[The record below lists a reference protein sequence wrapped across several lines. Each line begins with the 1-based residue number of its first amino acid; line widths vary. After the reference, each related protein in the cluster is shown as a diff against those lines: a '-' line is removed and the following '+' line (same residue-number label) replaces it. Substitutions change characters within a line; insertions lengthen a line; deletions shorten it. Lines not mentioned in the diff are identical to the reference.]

1 MANSVVMPRPRPII
15 LLLGLLL
22 CLELS
27 WAGQPDIGVVEG
39 EAAVDGDGVEDEGV
53 EPPMSQ
59 PDIGVAEGEAAV
71 GGDGVVDEG
80 VEPPTNAEASMDGHG
95 LGAEAFESPPTWMD
109 EEFMKEEAA
118 AKAAAAELAEEAD
131 RAHEEVKKA
140 AVKAA
145 QARIKAEEA
154 QKKLA
159 ADMEKKMEKHR
170 GKAPQ
175 PLAPPTAPEGSS
187 CGPQGCKGHARLL
200 SKESESAPA
209 SVTLL
214 TLSSDSDLMPLELM
228 LPHQVV
234 QSSKDGRER
243 FERVLVLKMPASP
256 HHSELQPGALPFS
269 IVPLRSIGE
278 RDGADEVIQL
288 DTETLK
294 DQAFFR
300 RFLVGGGKHPAKSL
314 HDLWQSA
321 SEEPEASDSQEA
333 PLGDGEHAPPLVMAS
348 ADDEGIFHSSTTTL
362 GLLKAIE
369 QCNTTYCAFIEPDVF
384 VHRHTDQPGW
394 IDRAVDLM
402 EADSN
407 LVVVQAAKIRGS
419 ETKGSCSTAQ
429 SEDGSFSQRS
439 FVINKRRLRQ
449 FLPIRVD
456 CAPSCDTFEAL
467 FVLPTS
473 AVGLMSCSSTAS
485 WVIHPPEDE
494 TAMLRLFE
502 GCAHA
507 AGRGAEMQAPAKS
520 PAGGRRLQRDL
531 SNVPLPALPKEV
543 EGDDHVLKMH
553 RRLATS
559 SWIGLPEFLD
569 YISTATDFGEAE
581 TISVGEQM
589 GEELRGWTCPKAP
602 ASETLNYL

>member
-1 MANSVVMPRPRPII
+1 M
-15 LLLGLLL
+15 LLGLLL

-27 WAGQPDIGVVEG
+27 WAGEADVGVVEG
-39 EAAVDGDGVEDEGV
+39 EAAVE
-53 EPPMSQ
+53 
-59 PDIGVAEGEAAV
+59 
-71 GGDGVVDEG
+71 GDGVVDEG
-80 VEPPTNAEASMDGHG
+80 VEPAMDAEASMEGHD
-95 LGAEAFESPPTWMD
+95 LGEEAFESPPTWMD
-109 EEFMKEEAA
+109 EEFMKEEQA

-159 ADMEKKMEKHR
+159 ADLEKKMEKHR
-170 GKAPQ
+170 GKAPR

-187 CGPQGCKGHARLL
+187 CGPKGCKGHARLL
-200 SKESESAPA
+200 SQESVPA

-256 HHSELQPGALPFS
+256 HHSDLEPGALPFS
-269 IVPLRSIGE
+269 MVPLRATGE

-294 DQAFFR
+294 DKAFFR
-300 RFLVGGGKHPAKSL
+300 RFLVGDGKHPANSL
-314 HDLWQSA
+314 QDLWQSA
-321 SEEPEASDSQEA
+321 SEESEAADSQA
-333 PLGDGEHAPPLVMAS
+333 ADDGENAPPVMMAE
-348 ADDEGIFHSSTTTL
+348 AEDESIFHSSTTTL

-369 QCNTTYCAFIEPDVF
+369 QCNTTYCAFIEQDVF
-384 VHRHTDQPGW
+384 VHRHKDQPGW

-402 EADSN
+402 EADPN
-407 LVVVQAAKIRGS
+407 LVVVQAAKMRSS

-439 FVINKRRLRQ
+439 FVVNKRRLRQ

-456 CAPSCDTFEAL
+456 CAPTCDTFESL
-467 FVLPTS
+467 FVLPKS

-520 PAGGRRLQRDL
+520 PAGRRLQRDF
-531 SNVPLPALPKEV
+531 SNVPLPALPKDV